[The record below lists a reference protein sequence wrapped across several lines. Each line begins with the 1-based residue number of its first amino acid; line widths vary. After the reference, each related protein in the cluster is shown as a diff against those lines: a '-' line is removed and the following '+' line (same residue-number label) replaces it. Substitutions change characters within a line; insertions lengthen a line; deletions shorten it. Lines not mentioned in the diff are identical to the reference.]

1 MTASFSSSGRFRVD
15 FGHELAQ
22 VDDDW
27 RQLEQQGLCT
37 AFQTRAWLQP
47 FYRVVAPG
55 LGLKPAFLR
64 VTDTASGEPMLL
76 FLLVQQRCLG
86 VTLLQHA
93 DAGVSDYNAPLVSRG
108 FQPSDAEWAALW
120 RELMAWP
127 GLGTVFHIQK
137 APLALGG
144 RGNPLLA
151 SGEAFARMG
160 FNAWGLPLPATMA
173 AYEAT
178 AFTASFAKDLAM
190 RQRRLGRKGA
200 VVFMRAE
207 TLAERQAAFEA
218 LVEQRRQ
225 RFVEMGRANVLDDA
239 LFRRFYEAAAVESP
253 GEVVRLF
260 TVQVGGTIVAVL
272 LALDHGGARHVVMP
286 TFAAGEWR
294 NCSPGTLLIRMS
306 IERSIA
312 EGLRYFDFTIGDEP
326 YKASFGACAE
336 PMFTLMHPLT
346 PLGHA
351 VAGARS
357 GARRLPALVR
367 DAVHASLALGK
378 QGRRAS

>member
-1 MTASFSSSGRFRVD
+1 MTVSLSSSGRFQVD
-15 FGHELAQ
+15 LCHDLALI
-22 VDDDW
+22 DDDW
-27 RQLEQQGLCT
+27 RTLEQHGLCT
-37 AFQTRAWLQP
+37 AFQTRAWLHP

-55 LGLKPAFLR
+55 LGLRPAFLR
-64 VTDTASGEPMLL
+64 VTDADNGAPMLL
-76 FLLVQQRCLG
+76 FPLVQKRCLG
-86 VTLLQHA
+86 VSVLQYA
-93 DAGVSDYNAPLVSRG
+93 DAGVSDYNAPLVAHG

-120 RELMAWP
+120 RTLMAWP
-127 GLGTVFHIQK
+127 GLGTVFHMQK
-137 APLALGG
+137 APLAIGG

-160 FNAWGLPLPATMA
+160 FNAWGLALPATMA
-173 AYEAT
+173 AYEAS
-178 AFTASFAKDLAM
+178 AFTASFSKDLAM

-200 VVFMRAE
+200 VVFALAE
-207 TLAERQAAFEA
+207 TPEARRAAFDA

-225 RFVEMGRANVLDDA
+225 RFFETGRTNVLDDA
-239 LFRRFYEAAAVESP
+239 LFRRFYEAASVESP

-260 TVQVGGTIVAVL
+260 TVQVDGTIVAVL

-294 NCSPGTLLIRMS
+294 NCSPGNLLIRMS

-312 EGLRYFDFTIGDEP
+312 EGLRYFDFTIGDEA
-326 YKASFGACAE
+326 YKASFGARAE
-336 PMFTLMHPLT
+336 PMFTLMRPLT

-357 GARRLPALVR
+357 GARLVR
-367 DAVHASLALGK
+367 AVVKDAVQASLSLGK
-378 QGRRAS
+378 EGKSAS